1 MWGIVWGVV
10 GRLFSLPSADKVLG
24 RVLDTIDN
32 NKNAELDEKKL
43 YAQAVEHYISR
54 VFERRSDAMGWTIW
68 WVGWSLFALPLG
80 LWWCHVLLDTAF
92 SFSWQVDDLPDSV
105 RPWANEVF
113 YSIFGSGVGG
123 AALQSITGTIKG
135 R

>member
-1 MWGIVWGVV
+1 MWSVIWGVV
-10 GRLFSLPSADKVLG
+10 SNVFSLPSADKMLD

-32 NKNAELDEKKL
+32 RKNAELDEKKL

-54 VFERRSDAMGWTIW
+54 VFERRGAAMGWTIW

-92 SFSWQVDDLPDSV
+92 GFSWQVADLPDSI

-113 YSIFGSGVGG
+113 YSIFGSGIGG
-123 AALQSITGTIKG
+123 ATLQAITGTIKG